1 MMMKRWICFVAGTIL
16 AAGMMAGC
24 GSSGNEQEQGMSQAA
39 ADMAK
44 AGAPGTEGTV
54 TISYGCWDSN
64 QGELLRT
71 VADEFEKENPN
82 IKIDI
87 QVNSW
92 DNYWT
97 ALEAAATGGSLPD
110 TFWMH
115 SNNIY

>member
-64 QGELLRT
+64 QGEL
-71 VADEFEKENPN
+71 F
-82 IKIDI
+82 
-87 QVNSW
+87 
-92 DNYWT
+92 
-97 ALEAAATGGSLPD
+97 LPGD
-110 TFWMH
+110 PHMDRH
-115 SNNIY
+115 SFLTQQHNCFAQW